1 MPASPRILLI
11 IIALLEGLVGLLLIV
26 APAKVIEG
34 SLPGVM
40 PGIDG
45 TSMAHLAGTALVSL
59 AALAWLA
66 RNATDSATLRPA
78 LGALLVYNVLA
89 VVNLFY
95 QALTIAPGS
104 LAPGIVHL
112 ILTAALFFY
121 WRKTA

>member
-1 MPASPRILLI
+1 MPANPKILLI
-11 IIALLEGLVGLLLIV
+11 IIALFEGLVGLLLIV
-26 APAKVIEG
+26 APTRAIEA
-34 SLPGVM
+34 SLPGAV
-40 PGIDG
+40 PGLDG

-66 RNATDSATLRPA
+66 RNATDAAILRPV

-95 QALTIAPGS
+95 QALTFAPGS

-121 WRKTA
+121 WRKAA